1 MIFSFVQSLINFNYQ
16 FIITDFVQRYLN
28 RFSLYFAFKENFLF
42 FWLEIIILNH
52 ELLPKEPPLL
62 LPKYYSNQID
72 FIFLKDDL
80 KVKFN
85 FV

>member
-16 FIITDFVQRYLN
+16 FIIADFVQRYLN
-28 RFSLYFAFKENFLF
+28 RFSLYFAVKENFLF